1 MKILLAE
8 DENDLRDV
16 LTEYLQEFEH
26 DVYAFEN
33 GLLALEES
41 RRNAFD
47 VIVLDIMMPVMD
59 GLTVLA
65 QMREEG
71 NVTPVLMLTA
81 KSEVDDKIAG
91 LNAGADDYLAKP
103 FVMKEL
109 LARINALT
117 RRRNVFETKILTIN
131 NLQLNTESGTISA
144 VNSISLSN
152 QETKL
157 MELLI
162 HNREKQYAMEELQN
176 RIWPEE
182 AEGGTE
188 LVKTYLLFLT
198 DKLAAIGANVRIQT
212 DEQERVWL
220 A

>member
-16 LTEYLQEFEH
+16 LTEYLQEFDHEVH
-26 DVYAFEN
+26 AFEN

-47 VIVLDIMMPVMD
+47 VIVLDIMMPEMD
-59 GLTVLA
+59 GLTALS

-81 KSEVDDKIAG
+81 KSEVDDKITG

-117 RRRNVFETKILTIN
+117 RRRNVFEKKILTIE

-152 QETKL
+152 QETRL

-162 HNREKQYAMEELQN
+162 HNRDKRYTQEDILK

-182 AEGGTE
+182 ADQGTG
-188 LVKTYLLFLT
+188 LVKTYLFFLT
-198 DKLAAIGANVRIQT
+198 DKLEAIGAEVKIQT

>member
-16 LTEYLQEFEH
+16 LTEYLQEFDHE
-26 DVYAFEN
+26 VVAVEN
-33 GLLALEES
+33 GQLALEES

-47 VIVLDIMMPVMD
+47 VMVLDIMMPVMD
-59 GLTVLA
+59 GLTALA
-65 QMREEG
+65 NMRTEG

-81 KSEVDDKIAG
+81 KSEVDDKITG
-91 LNAGADDYLAKP
+91 LNTGADDYLTKP

-109 LARINALT
+109 LARINAMT
-117 RRRNVFETKILTIN
+117 RRRNVFEKKILSVEN
-131 NLQLNTESGTISA
+131 VQLNTESGTLSA

-157 MELLI
+157 MELLM
-162 HNREKQYAMEELQN
+162 HNREKRYTSEEILN

-182 AEGGTE
+182 AEAGTG
-188 LVKTYLLFLT
+188 LVKTYVLFLT
-198 DKLAAIGANVRIQT
+198 DKLAAIGAELKLEMDEEERI
-212 DEQERVWL
+212 WL
-220 A
+220 S

>member
-1 MKILLAE
+1 M
-8 DENDLRDV
+8 
-16 LTEYLQEFEH
+16 
-26 DVYAFEN
+26 
-33 GLLALEES
+33 
-41 RRNAFD
+41 
-47 VIVLDIMMPVMD
+47 IVLDIMMPEMD
-59 GLTVLA
+59 GLTALS

-81 KSEVDDKIAG
+81 KSEVDDKITG

-117 RRRNVFETKILTIN
+117 RRRNVFEKKILTIE

-152 QETKL
+152 QETRL

-162 HNREKQYAMEELQN
+162 HNRDKRYTQEELLE

-182 AEGGTE
+182 ADQGTG
-188 LVKTYLLFLT
+188 LVKTYLFFLT
-198 DKLAAIGANVRIQT
+198 DKLAAIGAEVKIQT

>member
-16 LTEYLQEFEH
+16 LTEYLQEFDHE
-26 DVYAFEN
+26 VYAFEN

-59 GLTVLA
+59 GLTALA

-81 KSEVDDKIAG
+81 KSEVDDKITG

-109 LARINALT
+109 LARLSALT
-117 RRRNVFETKILTIN
+117 RRRNAYETKILSVK
-131 NLQLNTESGTISA
+131 NLKLDTESGTISA

-152 QETKL
+152 QETRL

-162 HNREKQYAMEELQN
+162 HNKEKQYTLEELLQ

-182 AEGGTE
+182 AAAGTG

-198 DKLAAIGANVRIQT
+198 DKLEAVGAEVKIQT

-220 A
+220 V

>member
-16 LTEYLQEFEH
+16 LTEFLQEFDH
-26 DVYAFEN
+26 DVYAVEN

-59 GLTVLA
+59 GLTALS

-81 KSEVDDKIAG
+81 KSEVDDKIEG

-117 RRRNVFETKILTIN
+117 RRRNVFETKILTVD
-131 NLQLNTESGTISA
+131 NLKLNTESGTISA

-152 QETKL
+152 QETRL

-162 HNREKQYAMEELQN
+162 HNREKKYTMEEILN

-182 AEGGTE
+182 DSAGTG

-198 DKLAAIGANVRIQT
+198 DKLESIGANVEIRT